1 MNSLE
6 FINIE
11 IAKVKSD
18 YKKHIRYGQTN
29 FAIADEKRLK
39 DLQQIKTELE
49 EYKKLKVKATAK
61 KPIRFKNSIYI
72 SNPKCPTCKTIPHTC
87 TQKYCDECGQALD
100 WSEEGVKVEDE

>member
-49 EYKKLKVKATAK
+49 AFEVVKTKLEYIKKDVSVGIEEAICQTSKFTPIEIKTYLKAVEVK
-61 KPIRFKNSIYI
+61 NES
-72 SNPKCPTCKTIPHTC
+72 
-87 TQKYCDECGQALD
+87 
-100 WSEEGVKVEDE
+100 KVN

>member
-29 FAIADEKRLK
+29 FAIADEKHLK
-39 DLQQIKTELE
+39 YLQQIKAELE
-49 EYKKLKVKATAK
+49 AWEIAKNRLEYFAEDSSVG
-61 KPIRFKNSIYI
+61 I
-72 SNPKCPTCKTIPHTC
+72 
-87 TQKYCDECGQALD
+87 
-100 WSEEGVKVEDE
+100 EEGIYQTSKYTPKEIKILKEYCR